1 VLWLDK
7 IGNENKWNEW
17 LNTTKCREKIV
28 CYKRER
34 EKIQNINRTPYSV
47 IRETSLQWNN
57 EFKLS

>member
-34 EKIQNINRTPYSV
+34 E
-47 IRETSLQWNN
+47 RER
-57 EFKLS
+57 ERKDPKY